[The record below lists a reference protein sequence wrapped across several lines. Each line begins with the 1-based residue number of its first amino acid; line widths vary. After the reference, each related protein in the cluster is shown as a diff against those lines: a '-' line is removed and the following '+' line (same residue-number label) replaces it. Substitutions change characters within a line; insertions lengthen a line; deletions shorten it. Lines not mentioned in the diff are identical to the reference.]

1 MSILEQ
7 IDGPEQLKHLNIN
20 QLEALAKE
28 IREEI
33 ISSVSRTGGH
43 LASSLGTVE
52 ITLAWHYVFSSPKDQ
67 VIWDVGHQSYAH
79 KLITGRKDKF
89 CTLRQLG
96 GLSGFPKRCESEHD
110 IFETGHS
117 ATSISAA
124 MGIAEAY
131 KLKGIEQNVTA
142 VIGDGALTGG
152 MAFEAINHAGHL
164 DTDFLVILND
174 NEMSIDSNV
183 GALSNYLDRV
193 RTGSMYLSTKRGVA
207 SWIEKIPMLGKPLK
221 RGIERFKDRLKYFFI
236 SGILFEELGF
246 TYLGPVDGH
255 DLRALIDHLERIKSL
270 EGPVMLHVITQK
282 GRGYTPA
289 MDHPEKFHG
298 VGSFQVSD
306 GTIVKK
312 DRKTFTQC
320 FSEQLLK
327 QAEKREE
334 LVAITAAMAKGT
346 GLSEFQQRYPTRFYD
361 TAIAEQHA
369 VTFAAGLATAGLKP
383 VVAIYAT
390 FMQRAVDQVIHD
402 VCMQNLPVVFCVDR
416 AGLVGQDGETHQ
428 GIMDLGIFKSV
439 PNLEILLPCDEEDM
453 ELMMNEAMEKD
464 GPVMIRYPRDIV
476 LPRIHELKTIE
487 GDYSWIEKEGDIL
500 VVSASNSMITCIKA
514 REQLKEQGISVALMG
529 LRKAKPFSSEEFADL
544 IEKYKAVLV
553 VEENCQENGLGASI
567 LQAVNCQIPV
577 RRLAL
582 PDAFIEHGET
592 QDLRK
597 KFGIDDVSVI
607 NACIELKKDLID

>member
-7 IDGPEQLKHLNIN
+7 IDGPEQLKQLNIE
-20 QLEALAKE
+20 QLETLAKE

-33 ISSVSRTGGH
+33 ISSVSVTGGH

-52 ITLAWHYVFSSPKDQ
+52 ITLAWHFVFSSPKDQ

-79 KLITGRKDKF
+79 KLITGRKEKF

-124 MGIAEAY
+124 MGIAEAH

-164 DTDFLVILND
+164 KTDFLVILND

-193 RTGSMYLSTKRGVA
+193 RTGSMYLSTKRGIA

-221 RGIERFKDRLKYFFI
+221 RGIERLKDGLKYFFI

-255 DLRALIDHLERIKSL
+255 DLRSLIDHLERIKSL

-289 MDHPEKFHG
+289 MDHPDKFHG

-306 GTIVKK
+306 GTIAKK
-312 DRKTFTQC
+312 DRKTFTHS
-320 FSEQLLK
+320 FSEQLMK
-327 QAEKREE
+327 QAEKHED
-334 LVAITAAMAKGT
+334 LVAITAAMAQGT
-346 GLSEFQQRYPTRFYD
+346 GLSEFQKRYPKRFYD

-402 VCMQNLPVVFCVDR
+402 VCMQNLPVVLCVDR
-416 AGLVGQDGETHQ
+416 SGLVGQDGETHQ

-453 ELMMNEAMEKD
+453 ELMMNEAMEKN
-464 GPVMIRYPRDIV
+464 GPVMIRYPRDFI
-476 LPRIHELKTIE
+476 LPRIHEAKTIE

-500 VVSASNSMITCIKA
+500 VVSASNSMISCIKA
-514 REQLKEQGISVALMG
+514 WQQLKEQGISVALMG
-529 LRKAKPFSSEEFADL
+529 LRRAKPFSSEALAAL
-544 IEKYKAVLV
+544 IGNYRAILV

-567 LQAVNCQIPV
+567 LQTVNCQIPV

-582 PDAFIEHGET
+582 PDVFIEHGDT

-597 KFGIDDVSVI
+597 KFGIDDSSIV
-607 NACIELKKDLID
+607 NACIELQKDLN